1 MSNIDLFVQLISEGD
16 KAIST
21 FLASAK
27 SFRKA
32 GDTESYDKYMEL
44 ANNAFESYNEA
55 IQGISEL
62 SVDEIVSR
70 TGAKP
75 EDVENTIR
83 ELKKAAVENVY
94 KLLDGYKDVFTPEE
108 YADIVFRTLGI
119 PKTRNT

>member
-1 MSNIDLFVQLISEGD
+1 MSNIDLFVQLVSEGD

-55 IQGISEL
+55 IQSISEL
-62 SVDEIVSR
+62 SVDEICV
-70 TGAKP
+70 
-75 EDVENTIR
+75 
-83 ELKKAAVENVY
+83 
-94 KLLDGYKDVFTPEE
+94 KDW
-108 YADIVFRTLGI
+108 G
-119 PKTRNT
+119 KT